1 MITFSLA
8 ILVGIFLPVQ
18 TAVNSKL
25 RNFVKSPY
33 LSSMISFLIATV
45 FLALTSLLTH
55 SAILISPH
63 TMALVPW
70 WAWLGGVVG
79 VIGLT
84 ANILLFPVLG
94 SVQTV
99 IMPILGQ
106 ILMSLLIDN
115 FGWFRVSPKP
125 LNFLKI
131 VGALV
136 LIVGVILIV
145 VVPTLGTS
153 NEKNQ
158 SKSLWIWQIA
168 GIIAGMLVA
177 SQSAIN
183 GELGVVLKSSM
194 HAALISFAVGSI
206 ILLVV
211 VGLVQRDLTDIKL
224 AFGKGKPWWIWIGGF
239 LGALFV
245 FGNAYLVPLIGTGAV
260 VVLALLGQMLSS
272 LVVDQFG
279 LLGAT
284 IKKIVPIQIVGIVVM
299 FVGVALIEIIG

>member
-1 MITFSLA
+1 MTFSLA
-8 ILVGIFLPVQ
+8 ILIGIFLPVQ

-25 RNFVKSPY
+25 RIFVKSPY

-45 FLALTSLLTH
+45 FLVLTSLLTH
-55 SAILISPH
+55 SSLLISSRVMS
-63 TMALVPW
+63 TIPW

-84 ANILLFPVLG
+84 ANILLFPILG

-115 FGWFRVSPKP
+115 FGWFRVAQKP
-125 LNFLKI
+125 LDFLKI
-131 VGALV
+131 IGALV

-153 NEKNQ
+153 KAKDQ
-158 SKSLWIWQIA
+158 PKSLWLWQIA
-168 GIIAGMLVA
+168 GVLAGMLVA

-183 GELGVVLKSSM
+183 GELGLVLHSSM

-206 ILLVV
+206 ILLII
-211 VGLVQRDLTDIKL
+211 VGLFQRKLTDIRL
-224 AFGKGKPWWIWIGGF
+224 AFGQGKPWWIWIGGF

-245 FGNAYLVPLIGTGAV
+245 FGNAYLVPIIGTGALV
-260 VVLALLGQMLSS
+260 VFALLGQMLGS

-284 IKKIVPIQIVGIVVM
+284 VKKIVPIQIVGIIVM
-299 FVGVALIEIIG
+299 FVGVALIEVIS

>member
-1 MITFSLA
+1 MVTFSLA
-8 ILVGIFLPVQ
+8 VLIGVFLPVQ
-18 TAVNSKL
+18 TAANSKL
-25 RNFVKSPY
+25 RIFVKSPY
-33 LSSMISFLIATV
+33 LSSMISFFIATA
-45 FLALTSLLTH
+45 FLILTSLLTH
-55 SAILISPH
+55 SAILISSH
-63 TMALVPW
+63 LMAAVPW

-106 ILMSLLIDN
+106 VLMSLLIDN
-115 FGWFRVSPKP
+115 FGWFNVAQKP
-125 LNFLKI
+125 LDLLKI

-145 VVPTLGTS
+145 VVPTLGT
-153 NEKNQ
+153 NNAQ
-158 SKSLWIWQIA
+158 SQPKSLWIWQIV
-168 GIIAGMLVA
+168 GVIAGMLVA

-183 GELGVVLKSSM
+183 GELGIALQSSM

-206 ILLVV
+206 ILLII
-211 VGLVQRDLTDIKL
+211 VGLFQRRLTDIKL
-224 AFGKGKPWWIWIGGF
+224 AFGQGKPWWIWIGGF
-239 LGALFV
+239 LGAFFV
-245 FGNAYLVPLIGTGAV
+245 FGNAYLVPIIGTGAV
-260 VVLALLGQMLSS
+260 VVLALLGQMISS

-284 IKKIVPIQIVGIVVM
+284 VKKIVPIQIVGIIVL
-299 FVGVALIEIIG
+299 FVGVALIDLIG